1 MTLLDLLL
9 SLKDF
14 VSICMKTLSLSL
26 LILLKQ
32 FITVSVLTNLGTK
45 EEDPF
50 YVRNFFQS

>member
-26 LILLKQ
+26 LILLKE
-32 FITVSVLTNLGTK
+32 FITVSVLTNLATK